1 MAQYRGTLQGNR
13 GSASRLGTKSSD
25 LTVTA
30 HGWHLG
36 LRAVMYWDETA
47 QEDRLRVELNSGSG
61 YDNARRF
68 LGIFR
73 RKGRQIVKVS

>member
-13 GSASRLGTKSSD
+13 GSASRLGTKPSD
-25 LTVTA
+25 LEVTA

-36 LRAVMYWDETA
+36 LRAVIYWDSTA

-61 YDNARRF
+61 HDGISRF
-68 LGIFR
+68 LGTFR
-73 RKGRQIVKVS
+73 RKGRKIAKVS